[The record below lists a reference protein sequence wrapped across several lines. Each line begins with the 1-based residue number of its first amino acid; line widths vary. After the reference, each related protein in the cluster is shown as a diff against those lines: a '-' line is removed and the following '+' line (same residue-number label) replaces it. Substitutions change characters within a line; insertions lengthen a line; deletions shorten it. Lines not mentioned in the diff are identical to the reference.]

1 MVSLVQVLPG
11 HSRWVHDCC
20 WSADGGHAFSAGFDN
35 AALVHTVTDL
45 CGGSGGGGGGGGGSG
60 SSSSDPVDSGA
71 IQLLHGSRVRAV
83 CCLPNLIAA
92 TGSKSGVQLW
102 DVGAAGSLQ
111 RCFATPGIEEV
122 QATVAWTAGA
132 VAAGGTGKSS
142 EVLLFDARDGK
153 AVASLAGHT
162 SGITRLCAEGIE
174 DGLLCS
180 AAMDGTAKLWEPR
193 TRTCIC
199 TLRHGHRGGVRTCAF
214 SQPGAGFA
222 PSWLVLT
229 GGYDRAVVAHAL
241 LRDLSESSTP
251 AVCSHTK
258 KLVCEHKGYCFSLA
272 CSGTTTAGGLVATG
286 AGNPDY
292 ALRLW
297 RWKQCLDDDNV
308 DSTNAQ
314 MQQHREG
321 GVMQLAE
328 VQVLAGNR
336 EHASCCAF
344 SPCGRRLLS
353 GGEGGVLRI
362 WNLFDET
369 PGRTPERAAEKGEA
383 KLKKQRRD

>member
-1 MVSLVQVLPG
+1 MASLAQVLPG

-20 WSADGGHAFSAGFDN
+20 WSTDGGYAFSAGFDN
-35 AALVHTVTDL
+35 TALVHHTVTGL
-45 CGGSGGGGGGGGGSG
+45 CGGSSEAG
-60 SSSSDPVDSGA
+60 SGA
-71 IQLLHGSRVRAV
+71 IQLLHGSRVRSVCSLPGLVAV
-83 CCLPNLIAA
+83 
-92 TGSKSGVQLW
+92 TGSRAGVNLW
-102 DVGAAGSLQ
+102 DVATGGSLQ
-111 RCFATPGIEEV
+111 QCFATPGVEEV

-142 EVLLFDARDGK
+142 EVLLFDARDSK

-162 SGITRLCAEGIE
+162 GGITRLCAEDIE
-174 DGLLCS
+174 GGLLCS

-193 TRTCIC
+193 TQTCVH
-199 TLRHGHRGGVRTCAF
+199 TLDGHRGGVRTCAF
-214 SQPGAGFA
+214 AQSGAGFA

-229 GGYDRAVVAHAL
+229 GGYDRAVIAHAL
-241 LRDLSESSTP
+241 LRDRSKPSKA

-258 KLVCEHKGYCFSLA
+258 NLACEHKGYCFSLA
-272 CSGTTTAGGLVATG
+272 ASGTTAAGGLVATG

-297 RWKQCLDDDNV
+297 HWKQPDDDAESANSQV
-308 DSTNAQ
+308 
-314 MQQHREG
+314 QQHRG

-328 VQVLAGNR
+328 AQVLAGNR

-353 GGEGGVLRI
+353 GGEGGVLRV
-362 WNLFDET
+362 WKLFGGNPAGT
-369 PGRTPERAAEKGEA
+369 KERAAEEGDVEP
-383 KLKKQRRD
+383 KKQRRD